1 MEQKVKINFQQE
13 RDFGTIFSDTLS
25 FLKQNFKSFF
35 SSVILIVGP
44 IILVMGLAYAFI
56 QTTIMSAFTQQR
68 DPSNPFG
75 MFTQDYFMALATIML
90 CGFISNIL
98 LSAVSYN
105 YLALY
110 QEKPIDEPI
119 TVSEVAKRVWD
130 NIGRLLISSLV
141 FLLVVLLTIGVLVL
155 VSVGLFSGMGIGFI
169 ILICFL
175 LFIAAA
181 IIMPVI
187 SYFIPA
193 SFYVVVRDNLFIF
206 PAMAKVKKYL
216 SGNFWWTWLIM
227 VVAMIALGILQGI
240 FNLPATI
247 LSMGKM
253 FSRISSG
260 NTESDSSILLMVFY
274 TLGMFLTYCMY
285 SITHIIAAFNFMSH
299 EEKHEGKGMMAQIE
313 SI

>member
-1 MEQKVKINFQQE
+1 MKQKVKINFQQE
-13 RDFGTIFSDTLS
+13 RDFGAIFSDTLS
-25 FLKQNFKSFF
+25 FLKQNFKPFF
-35 SSVILIVGP
+35 LSVVLIVGP
-44 IILVMGLAYAFI
+44 IILIMGLAYAFV
-56 QTTIMSAFTQQR
+56 QTTIMSAVTQQR

-75 MFTQDYFMALATIML
+75 MFTQDYFMALATIMF

-105 YLALY
+105 YLSLY
-110 QEKPIDEPI
+110 QEKSINEPI

-141 FLLVVLLTIGVLVL
+141 FLLVLLLAIGVLVL
-155 VSVGLFSGMGIGFI
+155 ISIGLFSNMGFGLIFLMGF
-169 ILICFL
+169 LF
-175 LFIAAA
+175 FIAAA
-181 IIMPVI
+181 IYFPVI

-193 SFYVVVRDNLFIF
+193 SFFVVVRDNLFIF

-227 VVAMIALGILQGI
+227 VVAMIALGILQGL

-247 LSMGKM
+247 ITMTKM
-253 FSRISSG
+253 FSRMATGSA
-260 NTESDSSILLMVFY
+260 EEDSSILLMVFY
-274 TLGMFLTYCMY
+274 TVGMFLTYCMY